1 MIPLHAF
8 ERRRQRL
15 APPRVFWRRFGI
27 FAGIASFAML
37 VWVGI
42 GTVLFHAEIER
53 GNWYDAFRYAALI
66 ASGMGPAPDLR
77 VSTDLGKVLESLY
90 ALFCG
95 FVLLAAAGVAASP
108 IVHRVFHHFHVD
120 DTGD

>member
-1 MIPLHAF
+1 MIPLHRF
-8 ERRRQRL
+8 ERRRQKL

-27 FAGIASFAML
+27 FAGIASLAML
-37 VWVGI
+37 LWVGV
-42 GTVLFHAEIER
+42 GMVLFHEALEA
-53 GNWYDAFRYAALI
+53 GSWVDAFRYAALL

-77 VSTDLGKVLESLY
+77 VHSDAGKVWESLY
-90 ALFCG
+90 ALFSG

-120 DTGD
+120 DSGE